1 MSRSNAARAA
11 AARRRASARQPS
23 DAQRVAIQRKLEAQ
37 RAAERRERN
46 RRNAIIAVVTAVV
59 VIAALIGIKFA
70 IGSTKAAPPQSASAT
85 VTATVVKQATGVPAA
100 TLATVGA
107 GSANALPVVVKNT
120 PVLTSANKPEV
131 LYMGYEWCPFCAAE
145 RWAAVVALSRFG
157 TFTGLQ
163 LTTSASNDTDPNTH
177 TFTFANAKYTSQ
189 YLTFVTVEMQNG
201 QRQTLQTPTSAE
213 QSLLSKYDAPP
224 YSSSQG
230 GLPFYDFGNQYV
242 EVDGSTYDPNILA
255 GQDWS
260 QIASQLA
267 TASSADA
274 KAIDG
279 SANVMTGIICKLTNN
294 QPSTVCQA
302 PSITALAG
310 KL

>member
-11 AARRRASARQPS
+11 AARRKAAVRQPS
-23 DAQRVAIQRKLEAQ
+23 EAQRIAVQRKIEAQ
-37 RAAERRERN
+37 RAVERRERN
-46 RRNAIIAVVTAVV
+46 RRNAIIAIATALVLIVALV
-59 VIAALIGIKFA
+59 VIKVA
-70 IGSTKAAPPQSASAT
+70 IGASKSAAPQTADPT
-85 VTATVVKQATGVPAA
+85 VTATVVKQATGVSAA

-107 GSANALPVVVKNT
+107 GTSDNPPAQVKNT
-120 PVLTSANKPEV
+120 AMLTVSGKPEV
-131 LYMGYEWCPFCAAE
+131 LYMGYEWCPFCAAQ

-157 TFTGLQ
+157 TFSGLQ
-163 LTTSASNDTDPNTH
+163 LTTSASNDEDPSTH

-201 QRQTLQTPTSAE
+201 QRQTLQSPTSA
-213 QSLLSKYDAPP
+213 QQALLTKYDAPP
-224 YSSSQG
+224 YSSSTG

-242 EVDGSTYDPNILA
+242 SSGSSYDPGALS

-260 QIASQLA
+260 QIASELN
-267 TASSADA
+267 TPTSADA

-279 SANVMTGIICKLTNN
+279 SANVMTGVICKLTDN
-294 QPSTVCQA
+294 QPSAVCNA
-302 PSITALAG
+302 PSITKLSG

>member
-1 MSRSNAARAA
+1 MSRSNATRAA
-11 AARRRASARQPS
+11 AARRRAAARQPS
-23 DAQRVAIQRKLEAQ
+23 EAQRIAVQRKIEAQ
-37 RAAERRERN
+37 RAVERRERN
-46 RRNAIIAVVTAVV
+46 RRNAIIAVVSAIV
-59 VIAALIGIKFA
+59 VIAALVGIKLA
-70 IGSTKAAPPQSASAT
+70 VGSSAAAPQTAGAT

-100 TLATVGA
+100 TLAAVGA
-107 GSANALPVVVKNT
+107 GTANALPVVVKNT
-120 PVLTSANKPEV
+120 AVLKSGTKPEV

-157 TFTGLQ
+157 TFTGLS

-189 YLTFVTVEMQNG
+189 YIAFVTVEMQNG
-201 QRQTLQTPTSAE
+201 QRQTLQSPTSAE

-224 YSSSQG
+224 YSSSTG

-242 EVDGSTYDPNILA
+242 EVDGSTYDPGVLA

-260 QIASQLA
+260 QIASQLG
-267 TASSADA
+267 TASSKDA

-279 SANVMTGIICKLTNN
+279 SANVMTGIICKLTGN
-294 QPSTVCQA
+294 QPSAVCTA